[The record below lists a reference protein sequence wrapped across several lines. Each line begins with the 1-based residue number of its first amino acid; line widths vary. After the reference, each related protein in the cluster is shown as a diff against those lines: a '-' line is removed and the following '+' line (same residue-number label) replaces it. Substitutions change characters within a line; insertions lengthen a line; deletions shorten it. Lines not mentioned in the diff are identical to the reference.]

1 MIGLLFAA
9 IELAAGVG
17 SWFSGRIMRRFE
29 ASRVLVVTTMVT
41 ICLVCATPLLSGIT
55 PGLWGIFMILL
66 VAQMARGATQGISQP
81 ILFAVQ
87 AKSVGR
93 HQQGAVVGLRQT
105 MNRLGGITIPPM
117 IGILSDTYG
126 REQSFYATGAILLT
140 VCVGLAI
147 YARRVPPI
155 KS

>member
-1 MIGLLFAA
+1 
-9 IELAAGVG
+9 LAAGVG
-17 SWFSGRIMRRFE
+17 SWFSGRVMRRFE

-55 PGLWGIFMILL
+55 SAFWGIFAIL
-66 VAQMARGATQGISQP
+66 VIAQMARGATQGISQP

-105 MNRLGGITIPPM
+105 MNRLGGITIPPF
-117 IGILSDTYG
+117 IGFLSDTYG
-126 REQSFYATGAILLT
+126 REQSFYAMGAILLT
-140 VCVGLAI
+140 VCFGLAL

-155 KS
+155 RS